1 MKTQSI
7 APDVIKRNERL
18 ILDGLP
24 ITVSDKDR
32 AKAKARQEIENRRI
46 ERELRVDDDWEG

>member
-1 MKTQSI
+1 MKTPSV

-18 ILDGLP
+18 LLDGLP

-32 AKAKARQEIENRRI
+32 AKQRARKEIENRRI
-46 ERELRVDDDWEG
+46 EREYKIEDDLL